1 MKSLVI
7 NNKKILAIL
16 FMVLG
21 MFCLGVNDVNVKWL
35 NQDYPVWEVIF
46 FRGISGMIISLG
58 LVMRFGIKT
67 LKTNKPVAHTI
78 RSLSAVV
85 CVIFYFF
92 GLKFLAL
99 SENNALAHSAPIIAC
114 VLAVPI
120 LGEKLGIRRLIAVII
135 GFSGVIFIVQPGSGI
150 FKLASLLPVASA
162 ISMAVSYISLR
173 FIMKTDS
180 SVSIIFYYSVALFIT
195 TIIFFPSDFKFPPLI
210 HLLPLFSLGV
220 MGSLGHYFISQAAKR
235 ADTVVITPF
244 QYTSF
249 IWVII
254 MGYIFYNEIP
264 SRIVVFGGL
273 LIFISGIYI
282 MYREHIKNKQFVK
295 EGIIKGLN

>member
-1 MKSLVI
+1 MS
-7 NNKKILAIL
+7 
-16 FMVLG
+16 
-21 MFCLGVNDVNVKWL
+21 
-35 NQDYPVWEVIF
+35 
-46 FRGISGMIISLG
+46 
-58 LVMRFGIKT
+58 
-67 LKTNKPVAHTI
+67 
-78 RSLSAVV
+78 
-85 CVIFYFF
+85 
-92 GLKFLAL
+92 L

-120 LGEKLGIRRLIAVII
+120 LGEKLGIRRLIAVIV
-135 GFSGVIFIVQPGSGI
+135 GFVGVIIIVQPGSEI
-150 FKLASLLPVASA
+150 FKVASLLPVASA

-195 TIIFFPSDFKFPPLI
+195 AIIFFPSDFKYPPLI
-210 HLLPLFSLGV
+210 HIIPLFSLGV

-235 ADTVVITPF
+235 AETVVITPF

-264 SRIVVFGGL
+264 SRIIIFGGL
-273 LIFISGIYI
+273 LIIISGIYI
-282 MYREHIKNKQFVK
+282 VYREHIKNKK
-295 EGIIKGLN
+295 IIQQKILNI

>member
-1 MKSLVI
+1 MKSLIV

-16 FMVLG
+16 FMTVG

-35 NQDYPVWEVIF
+35 NQDYPVWEVVF
-46 FRGISGMIISLG
+46 FRGISGLIISLG
-58 LVMRFGIKT
+58 LVIRFGIKS
-67 LKTNKPVAHTI
+67 LKTNKPVAHII
-78 RSLSAVV
+78 RAFSAVA
-85 CVIFYFF
+85 CVTFYFF
-92 GLKFLAL
+92 GLKFLSL

-120 LGEKLGIRRLIAVII
+120 LGEKLGIRRLIAVIV
-135 GFSGVIFIVQPGSGI
+135 GFVGVIIIVQPGSEI
-150 FKLASLLPVASA
+150 FKVASLLPVASA

-180 SVSIIFYYSVALFIT
+180 SVSIIFYYSVALVIT
-195 TIIFFPSDFKFPPLI
+195 TIVFFPSDFKYPPLI
-210 HLLPLFSLGV
+210 HIIPLFSLGV

-235 ADTVVITPF
+235 AETVVITPF

-264 SRIVVFGGL
+264 SRIIIFGGL
-273 LIFISGIYI
+273 LIIISGIYI
-282 MYREHIKNKQFVK
+282 VYREHIKNKK
-295 EGIIKGLN
+295 IIQQKILNI